1 MTVVEF
7 FSNDSTHCLRN
18 SIPIKELFA
27 GIDLKFRKTKINNDL
42 FERYKI
48 KKLPCLLFFSN
59 GKLIGKIEGYYEFKD
74 KKKIKE
80 RINKIISRIK

>member
-1 MTVVEF
+1 MIYL
-7 FSNDSTHCLRN
+7 NA
-18 SIPIKELFA
+18 IK
-27 GIDLKFRKTKINNDL
+27 LKNF
-42 FERYKI
+42 
-48 KKLPCLLFFSN
+48 PVCCFFSN